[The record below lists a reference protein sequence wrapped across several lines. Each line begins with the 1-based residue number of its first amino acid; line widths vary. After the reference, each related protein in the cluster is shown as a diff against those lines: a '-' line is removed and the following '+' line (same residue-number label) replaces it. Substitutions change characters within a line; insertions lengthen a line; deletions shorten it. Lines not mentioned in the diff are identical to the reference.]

1 MMVAN
6 RRRMLDTL
14 VKAFM
19 KGDIDSFVEINV
31 LLRKFL
37 EKRGVPPALEKRSAA
52 AKKAKRKK
60 KR

>member
-1 MMVAN
+1 
-6 RRRMLDTL
+6 MLDTL